1 MTWVQARRLQYYVKY
16 AWVTVL
22 GGPRVLVQQHEEFGR
37 LLDGRRKDGR
47 LLKSCVGV
55 AKAKTLITQKDR
67 SADCLLQG
75 EGLLLDNTPMKVAIL
90 LSMELVCAVCHQAR
104 AFSAGVSHLSSK
116 SLKLRVVEIGVEVEH
131 ANPSNI
137 DRRSMRALLKNDDVE
152 VEHANPSSIDRRSM
166 LSGASAVIAAAAS
179 ACVTS
184 APLSA
189 SAASTAGTSTSA
201 VTPQELLA
209 RSRRVPCFA
218 IVDKE
223 GVPYVIV
230 DKKTGFGTGYFFL
243 TFSGALSVLGDAE
256 KRAKEEGNEKVWEGA
271 RITTV
276 PLDIALRLTLKKVER
291 IGQNEIKRETISDI
305 LPGMDER
312 EAASKL
318 DKSGRFDEQGSV
330 PVFYAEEG
338 LEADDGSIPAYFS
351 TATLVADWN
360 RIYGEQKPLPNIK
373 VVDLLD
379 IFQGSMRGSA
389 KLNPSFVPTEESIEV
404 VKELQSRSLNV
415 PYKADRMVMV
425 GGKS

>member
-1 MTWVQARRLQYYVKY
+1 
-16 AWVTVL
+16 
-22 GGPRVLVQQHEEFGR
+22 
-37 LLDGRRKDGR
+37 
-47 LLKSCVGV
+47 
-55 AKAKTLITQKDR
+55 
-67 SADCLLQG
+67 
-75 EGLLLDNTPMKVAIL
+75 MKVTAIL
-90 LSMELVCAVCHQAR
+90 LSAATICSVCHQAC
-104 AFSAGVSHLSSK
+104 AFSAVSRATFRAFAQKSSRQLSA
-116 SLKLRVVEIGVEVEH
+116 EAG
-131 ANPSNI
+131 
-137 DRRSMRALLKNDDVE
+137 RSVNDIAENDDVK
-152 VEHANPSSIDRRSM
+152 VALTSSSMLANPSSIDRRSM

-179 ACVTS
+179 AFVAS

-189 SAASTAGTSTSA
+189 SAAGTSTSTSA

-218 IVDKE
+218 IVDKD

-243 TFSGALSVLGDAE
+243 TFSGALTVLGDAE
-256 KRAKEEGNEKVWEGA
+256 KRAKEEGNEMVWEGA

-291 IGQNEIKRETISDI
+291 SGQNDIKRETISDI

-312 EAASKL
+312 GAASKL

-338 LEADDGSIPAYFS
+338 LEAEDGTTPAYFS

-360 RIYGEQKPLPNIK
+360 RIYGGQKPLPTIK

-379 IFQGSMRGSA
+379 IFQGAMRGSA

>member
-1 MTWVQARRLQYYVKY
+1 
-16 AWVTVL
+16 
-22 GGPRVLVQQHEEFGR
+22 
-37 LLDGRRKDGR
+37 
-47 LLKSCVGV
+47 
-55 AKAKTLITQKDR
+55 
-67 SADCLLQG
+67 
-75 EGLLLDNTPMKVAIL
+75 MKVAIL
-90 LSMELVCAVCHQAR
+90 LSLALVYALCHQAC
-104 AFSAGVSHLSSK
+104 AFSGISDVSSK
-116 SLKLRVVEIGVEVEH
+116 SHQAVE
-131 ANPSNI
+131 
-137 DRRSMRALLKNDDVE
+137 NDDVE
-152 VEHANPSSIDRRSM
+152 FEHPNRSYIDRRSM

-179 ACVTS
+179 ACVAS
-184 APLSA
+184 APLPA
-189 SAASTAGTSTSA
+189 SAASTSTSTSA

-291 IGQNEIKRETISDI
+291 VGQNDIKRETISDI

-338 LEADDGSIPAYFS
+338 LEADDGTTPAYLS

-360 RIYGEQKPLPNIK
+360 RIYGEQKPLPTIK

-379 IFQGSMRGSA
+379 VFQSAMRGSA

-404 VKELQSRSLNV
+404 VKELQARKLNV
-415 PYKADRMVMV
+415 PYKADQMVMV

>member
-1 MTWVQARRLQYYVKY
+1 MIRHK
-16 AWVTVL
+16 
-22 GGPRVLVQQHEEFGR
+22 
-37 LLDGRRKDGR
+37 
-47 LLKSCVGV
+47 
-55 AKAKTLITQKDR
+55 
-67 SADCLLQG
+67 
-75 EGLLLDNTPMKVAIL
+75 MKVAAIL
-90 LSMELVCAVCHQAR
+90 LSQAIICAVRHQAC
-104 AFSAGVSHLSSK
+104 AFSAVSSATSRGAFAQKSS
-116 SLKLRVVEIGVEVEH
+116 LH
-131 ANPSNI
+131 AV
-137 DRRSMRALLKNDDVE
+137 KNDVE
-152 VEHANPSSIDRRSM
+152 VGLPLANPSSIDRRSM
-166 LSGASAVIAAAAS
+166 LSGTSAAMAAAA
-179 ACVTS
+179 CVAST
-184 APLSA
+184 PPSA
-189 SAASTAGTSTSA
+189 SAAGTSASTSA

-218 IVDKE
+218 IVNNE
-223 GVPYVIV
+223 GIPYVVV

-291 IGQNEIKRETISDI
+291 TGQIGDIKRETISDI

-318 DKSGRFDEQGSV
+318 DKSGKFDEQGSV

-338 LEADDGSIPAYFS
+338 LEADDGTLPAYFS
-351 TATLVADWN
+351 TATLVDDWN
-360 RIYGEQKPLPNIK
+360 RIYGGQKPLPTIK

-379 IFQGSMRGSA
+379 VFQSAMRGSA

-404 VKELQSRSLNV
+404 VKELQARKLNV
-415 PYKADRMVMV
+415 PYKADQMVMV